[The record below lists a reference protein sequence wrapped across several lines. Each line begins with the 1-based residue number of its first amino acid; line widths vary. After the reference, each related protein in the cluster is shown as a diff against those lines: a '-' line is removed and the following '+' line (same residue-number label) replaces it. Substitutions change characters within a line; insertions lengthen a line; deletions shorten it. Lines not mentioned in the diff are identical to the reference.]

1 MQQQAAAAYQQ
12 TAQQTV
18 SPADLEANIL
28 SKSAGNLQRIR
39 ENWDELEGDLFEALT
54 YNRKLWTVFVETV
67 SSDDNPLPQE
77 IRQNVANLG
86 LFVLKHTMEVQLE
99 PSADKLDVLVN
110 INREIAAGLRA
121 SQATAAK

>member
-86 LFVLKHTMEVQLE
+86 LFVLKHTMEIQLE